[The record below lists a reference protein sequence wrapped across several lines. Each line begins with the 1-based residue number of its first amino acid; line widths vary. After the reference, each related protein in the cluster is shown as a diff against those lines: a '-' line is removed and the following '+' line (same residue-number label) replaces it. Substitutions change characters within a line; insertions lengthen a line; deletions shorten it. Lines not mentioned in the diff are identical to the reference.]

1 MRRLVASFA
10 SREFLLFLMT
20 GGCAAAINFVSRI
33 AYNRVMPFSMAVIVA
48 YATGMVAAFILA
60 KLFVF
65 RDSAQPVHR
74 AVGYFILVNIVGAAQ
89 TWAVSMALLHWVL
102 PWLGVTSYTREI
114 AHGVGVMMPAFSS
127 YLGHKHFSFR

>member
-10 SREFLLFLMT
+10 SRQFVLFLLT
-20 GGCAAAINFVSRI
+20 GGCAAAINFLSRI
-33 AYNRVMPFSMAVIVA
+33 AYNRVMPFSVAVVVA
-48 YATGMVAAFILA
+48 YATGMVAAFILN

-65 RDSAQPVHR
+65 RDSEQAVHR
-74 AVGYFILVNIVGAAQ
+74 AAGFFVLVNIVGAAQ

-102 PWLGVTSYTREI
+102 PRLGVVHYAPEI
-114 AHGVGVMMPAFSS
+114 AHAIGVTAPVFSS